1 MQTQHFH
8 NTDQVRAY
16 KVTFNNADIFLHT
29 VARKLANDNPYDFDY
44 IDLEKDNSLTIT
56 EDQLS
61 YVQKFGDGIAT
72 MTYIGKLFNHKSHG
86 QEEKEK

>member
-1 MQTQHFH
+1 MQTQHFT
-8 NTDQVRAY
+8 NKDWVRVY
-16 KVTFNNADIFLHT
+16 KVTFNRTDFILHT
-29 VARKLANDNPYDFDY
+29 VSRKLASDNPYDYDY
-44 IDLEKDNSLTIT
+44 IDLENDNSLTIT

-61 YVQKFGDGIAT
+61 YVQKFGNGIST